1 MSILARTSTMMIPIS
16 RAAGDAYV
24 ELETADD
31 LDGALRMHKRDM
43 GNRWHPGMLPSP

>member
-1 MSILARTSTMMIPIS
+1 MLTPMS
-16 RAAGDAYV
+16 RAAGEAYV